1 MTGNE
6 FKMTE
11 PQILRILGADIRSAT
26 SKYTYYHDRWLY
38 VARLGELLSSVNNV
52 RCNAQIIYNNIQSIL
67 NSGKID
73 TQVISDTLQIA
84 ISTRKALDFPERC
97 NPVVIFEDDRDNE
110 LDKKHREMYNKL
122 ILITQTLSLLKSST
136 STSKGLIID
145 WVKDV
150 VQDLYTVIECVT
162 FLDTRAHAYLKSIV
176 KDDNH
181 E

>member
-11 PQILRILGADIRSAT
+11 PQILRILGTDIRSAT

-38 VARLGELLSSVNNV
+38 VARLGELLSTVNNV
-52 RCNAQIIYNNIQSIL
+52 RCNAQIIYSNIQPIL
-67 NSGKID
+67 NSGKTD

-84 ISTRKALDFPERC
+84 ISARKALDFPERC
-97 NPVVIFEDDRDNE
+97 APVVIFEDDRDNE
-110 LDKKHREMYNKL
+110 LDKKHREMYNTL
-122 ILITQTLSLLKSST
+122 ILITQTLLLLKSST
-136 STSKGLIID
+136 SKVLIID
-145 WVKDV
+145 RVKDV
-150 VQDLYTVIECVT
+150 IQDLYTIIECVT

>member
-11 PQILRILGADIRSAT
+11 PQILRILGTDIRSAT

-38 VARLGELLSSVNNV
+38 VARLGELLSTVNNV
-52 RCNAQIIYNNIQSIL
+52 RCNAQIIYSNIQPIL
-67 NSGKID
+67 NSGKTD

-84 ISTRKALDFPERC
+84 ISARKALDFPERC

-110 LDKKHREMYNKL
+110 LDKKHREMYNTL

-136 STSKGLIID
+136 SKGLIID
-145 WVKDV
+145 RVKDV
-150 VQDLYTVIECVT
+150 IQDLYTIIECVT